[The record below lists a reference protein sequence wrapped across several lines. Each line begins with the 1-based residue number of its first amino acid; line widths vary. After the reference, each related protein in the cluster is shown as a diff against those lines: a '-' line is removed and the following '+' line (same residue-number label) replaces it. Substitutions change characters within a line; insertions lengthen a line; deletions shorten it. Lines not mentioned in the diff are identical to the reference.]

1 MTDGSHARKHAE
13 RSLQDLDRAAEHN
26 RAALGEAAK
35 TLIDCVEADGLV
47 FTAGAG
53 HSLAGVLE
61 SFYRAGGLAA
71 VRPLYHPDLLPLHGA
86 ATSTTTERREGLA
99 EDVLRESGLRGGTDV
114 LVVFSNSG
122 INPYPVEL
130 AATARREGSQV
141 IAVTSPAAAAGA
153 PRRTE
158 AGTLADQATVV
169 LDTMVPAG
177 DITHPEQ
184 RPATAPGSSLANVFL
199 WNLLMVETYERASEA
214 GISLPWWRSSNVPGG
229 DEANAE
235 RLEHYGKRVPRL
247 R

>member
-13 RSLQDLDRAAEHN
+13 RNLQDLDRVAEHN
-26 RAALGEAAK
+26 GAALGEAAR
-35 TLIDCVEADGLV
+35 TLIDCVEDDGLV

-86 ATSTTTERREGLA
+86 ATSTATERKRGLA
-99 EDVLRESGLRGGTDV
+99 GEVLREAGLRGGTDV

-122 INPYPVEL
+122 TNPYPVEL
-130 AATARREGSQV
+130 AATARREGSEV
-141 IAVTSPAAAAGA
+141 IAVTSPAASAGA

-158 AGTLADQATVV
+158 EGTLAEQATCL
-169 LDTMVPAG
+169 LDTLVPAG
-177 DITHPEQ
+177 DVTHPEQ

-199 WNLLMVETYERASEA
+199 WNLLMVETYERANEL
-214 GISLPWWRSSNVPGG
+214 GVSLPWWRSSNVPGG
-229 DEANAE
+229 DEANSGQ
-235 RLEHYGKRVPRL
+235 LEHYGKRIPRL